1 MSLIPDES
9 ELNLNVQKIFDCIE
23 RINDLQPRYQARGF
37 SIEATK
43 QPFIFKYALKVI
55 IARPEYSFTLICDVE
70 NESNAFA
77 DKLIAKLEY
86 LPHILN
92 RFHSFITEL
101 TTKYPIEKLSD
112 FKLRTDPNYPETWI
126 DFTIQ
131 KDVRKIDVTIGF
143 NKQLA
148 FIHTV
153 NLYSSLGEEQDSYQ
167 ITIPGTTTQI
177 TVDGSSDY
185 FHDMYANDSV
195 YFEYGTSNKQ
205 ATDFISK
212 FITTITNLN
221 LEIR

>member
-1 MSLIPDES
+1 MPLIPDES
-9 ELNLNVQKIFDCIE
+9 ELNISVQKILDCIE
-23 RINDLQPRYQARGF
+23 RINNLQPRYQARGF

-55 IARPEYSFTLICDVE
+55 IARPEYSFTLTCDVE
-70 NESNAFA
+70 NESNSFA

-101 TTKYPIEKLSD
+101 TTTYSLETQSN
-112 FKLRTDPNYPETWI
+112 FKLRMDPNHPETWI
-126 DFTIQ
+126 DFTLQ
-131 KDVRKIDVTIGF
+131 KDYRKVDVTIGF

-153 NLYSSLGEEQDSYQ
+153 NLYSSLSEEQDSYQ

-177 TVDGSSDY
+177 TVDGSSNY

-195 YFEYGTSNKQ
+195 YFEYGASNKQ
-205 ATDFISK
+205 ATDFITQ

-221 LEIR
+221 LETR

>member
-1 MSLIPDES
+1 MVLTDEYSFNPDT
-9 ELNLNVQKIFDCIE
+9 QKINECIT

-37 SIEATK
+37 SIEATM

-55 IARPEYSFTLICDVE
+55 ITRPEYNFTLTYDVE
-70 NESNAFA
+70 NESNQFI
-77 DKLIAKLEY
+77 DKLIAKFEY

-101 TTKYPIEKLSD
+101 TTTYSLKTQSN
-112 FKLRTDPNYPETWI
+112 FKLHMDPNNPETWI
-126 DFTIQ
+126 DFTLQ
-131 KDVRKIDVTIGF
+131 KDYRKVDVTIGF

-148 FIHTV
+148 FIHTI

-185 FHDMYANDSV
+185 FHDMYANDSI
-195 YFEYGTSNKQ
+195 YFEYGASNKK
-205 ATDFISK
+205 ATDFITQ
-212 FITTITNLN
+212 FITTITHLN
-221 LEIR
+221 LETR

>member
-1 MSLIPDES
+1 MPITPDES
-9 ELNLNVQKIFDCIE
+9 ELNFSLEKILECIT

-37 SIEATK
+37 SIEAII
-43 QPFIFKYALKVI
+43 QPFIFKYALKVTI
-55 IARPEYSFTLICDVE
+55 TRPEYNLTLTYDVE
-70 NESNAFA
+70 DESNQFI
-77 DKLIAKLEY
+77 DKLIAKFEY

-101 TTKYPIEKLSD
+101 TTTYSIETQSN
-112 FKLRTDPNYPETWI
+112 FKLHMDPNHPETWI
-126 DFTIQ
+126 DFTLQ
-131 KDVRKIDVTIGF
+131 KDYRKVDVTIGF
-143 NKQLA
+143 NKQFA
-148 FIHTV
+148 FIHNI

-195 YFEYGTSNKQ
+195 YFEYGASNKQ

-212 FITTITNLN
+212 FIATITNLN
-221 LEIR
+221 LEMR